1 MISTP
6 RWRESLILAWPT
18 LFWVLAFALP
28 LSAIL
33 ARTNRVPEAMMQLIS
48 SAYYRGILGFTF
60 KQAGLSTLFAVLLGL
75 PGAYIIERFRFR
87 GRSLLKS
94 IGTIPFVL
102 PSILVILG
110 FVLVFGNSGLINSLM
125 RSAIADFEGWNIL
138 YSLKAIIMAHV
149 FYNFPITL
157 RVVGDAWS
165 SLPRSTY
172 LASRS
177 LGASPVRAFLS
188 VDLPRLIPAILNS
201 AVITFLYCFLSF
213 AIIIVLG
220 GGPQLSTL
228 EVEIFR
234 LAKHRLD
241 LDSAAAL
248 AIIET
253 SFTITI
259 ILALSW
265 ADSRLR
271 RQNIDISPAARRKPK
286 TMGVGMLIAVS
297 AYLVPILIL
306 ILTPLLSIV
315 SYSFFARPTRAG
327 ALIPSLNHWRSILQF
342 DGGIPSVPMLSVIN
356 TVLLGGIVAINSTI
370 CAALAGRY
378 AMHRKKSWIV
388 EGLMVLPLGVSSV
401 ILGLGYLIVIER
413 IPHAMVIR
421 LAALIGAHT
430 MITLP
435 FAYRIVSGGLKT
447 ISPRVLQAARSSG
460 ASAVKSFFTMELPL
474 AGPFLIT
481 AALFSLALSA
491 GELSA
496 TLILAPNSFTTIP
509 KAIYGM
515 MGTYNIFAASALGA
529 ILICIFLL
537 GFLALDRIRN
547 RAFE

>member
-1 MISTP
+1 MNPAP
-6 RWRESLILAWPT
+6 RWREALILIWPA
-18 LFWVLAFALP
+18 LFWGLAFAFP
-28 LSAIL
+28 ISVIL
-33 ARTNRVPEAMMQLIS
+33 ARTNRVPDAMMQLIS
-48 SAYYRGILGFTF
+48 STYYRGILGLTF
-60 KQAGLSTLFAVLLGL
+60 KQAGLSTLFAVSLGL
-75 PGAYIIERFRFR
+75 PGAYIIARFRFR

-110 FVLVFGNSGLINSLM
+110 FVLVFGNSGLINSLI
-125 RSAIADFEGWNIL
+125 RSVFADFEGWNIL
-138 YSLKAIIMAHV
+138 YSLRAIVMAHV

-157 RVVGDAWS
+157 RVVGNAWS

-201 AVITFLYCFLSF
+201 AVVTFLYCFLSF
-213 AIIIVLG
+213 AIVIVLG

-234 LAKHRLD
+234 LAKYRLD
-241 LDSAAAL
+241 LDGAAAL

-253 SFTITI
+253 AFTITI

-265 ADSRLR
+265 TDSRLQR
-271 RQNIDISPAARRKPK
+271 RNIDISPASRRESK
-286 TMGVGMLIAVS
+286 TMGVGMLIAAS
-297 AYLVPILIL
+297 IYLLPILIL

-315 SYSFFARPTRAG
+315 FYSFFARATRAG
-327 ALIPSLNHWRSILQF
+327 ALIPSLNHWRDILRI
-342 DGGIPSVPMLSVIN
+342 DGRILSVPMLSIIN

-370 CAALAGRY
+370 SAALVGRY
-378 AMHRKKSWIV
+378 TMHRRKSWIA

-413 IPHAMVIR
+413 IPHTMIIR
-421 LAALIGAHT
+421 LAALVGAHT

-435 FAYRIVSGGLKT
+435 FAYRIVAGGMKT

-460 ASAVKSFFTMELPL
+460 ASAMKSFLTMELPL
-474 AGPFLIT
+474 TKPFLIT
-481 AALFSLALSA
+481 AVLFSLALSA

-496 TLILAPNSFTTIP
+496 TLILAPNNFTTIP
-509 KAIYGM
+509 LAIYRM
-515 MGTYNIFAASALGA
+515 MGTYNIFSASALGT

-537 GFLALDRIRN
+537 GFLALDKIGN
-547 RAFE
+547 RTFE